1 LERFCYLDDE
11 DHRLIAVRRRSDTR
25 LGFALQLVTVR
36 NLGMFL
42 ADPLDVPVE
51 LVEYMA
57 EQLGIDDPSC
67 VKRYT
72 ERDKTRLEH
81 AWEIQR
87 RFELVPFAE
96 VRGELVGWI
105 VDQAWMTGDG
115 PKAIFVGAIE
125 WLRSRNALLPGIT
138 TLDALIAEGRNAA
151 EKRLWEQVAARVG
164 PGTAAALVGLLD
176 VPQDAKYQ
184 VSELERLR
192 KGVFRASWKGMV
204 KALRRL
210 EDIEAVGIGAVELG
224 AVPPRRLAGMAAYGL
239 AGNAWA
245 LRRLKPREKQ
255 IAVLAATGKV
265 LVARA
270 IDDVLEVFDL
280 LMTSELLGKAERQ
293 SKEEKLARFPRI
305 SRNAGKLASA
315 VKVLLEMVEV
325 NQDVGLGVVWD
336 MIEKTVTKSELRHAV
351 AAIDELVPAGDA
363 ELDGQRLAELAG
375 KLNTVKPFLPLMM
388 QKVAFGATPD
398 GAAVLAAMKTLA
410 ELLVA
415 RPTAKLPSNLLDAR
429 KVDLD
434 LVSGAWS
441 RLVYIPG
448 RPEGTV
454 DKAAYTMCVLE
465 QFHRHLKHRS
475 IFAADSGRWRDP
487 RAHLLGGDKWE
498 SAREAGMNAL
508 NLPAD
513 PSGLL
518 AKRAAEVDAAY
529 RELMARLGEHSPA
542 RIDDEGKLH
551 VAALEATG
559 EPASLIDLAAAGGS
573 DDAGG

>member
-1 LERFCYLDDE
+1 MERFCYLDDE
-11 DHRLIAVRRRSDTR
+11 DRRLIAVRRRSDTQ

-51 LVEYMA
+51 LVEYVA

-87 RFELVPFAE
+87 RFEFVPFAE
-96 VRGELVGWI
+96 VQGELVGWI
-105 VDQAWMTGDG
+105 ADQAWMTGEG

-138 TLDALIAEGRNAA
+138 TLDALIAEGRAAA
-151 EKRLWEQVAARVG
+151 EKRLWEQLAARVA
-164 PGTAAALVGLLD
+164 PGTSAALVGLLD
-176 VPQDAKYQ
+176 IPQDAKYQ

-192 KGVFRASWKGMV
+192 KGAFRASWKGMV

-210 EDIEAVGIGAVELG
+210 EDIQAVGIGAVELS
-224 AVPPRRLAGMAAYGL
+224 AVPPRRLAGLATYGL

-265 LVARA
+265 MLARA
-270 IDDVLEVFDL
+270 VDDVLEVFDL
-280 LMTSELLGKAERQ
+280 LMASELLGKAERQ

-336 MIEKTVTKSELRHAV
+336 MIEKTVTKSELHHAV

-415 RPTAKLPSNLLDAR
+415 RPTTKLPSNLLDAR

-434 LVSGAWS
+434 LVGGAWS

-475 IFAADSGRWRDP
+475 IFAAASGRWRDP
-487 RAHLLGGDKWE
+487 RAHLLSGDKWE

-529 RELMARLGEHSPA
+529 RELMARLGEDSPA
-542 RIDDEGKLH
+542 RIDDEGKLFTQ
-551 VAALEATG
+551 V
-559 EPASLIDLAAAGGS
+559 S
-573 DDAGG
+573 